1 MSEEDRKAKIKATLA
16 RLDTSVDTDWTQGGL
31 PSMDRMKELT
41 GFDDLKRDEVAEARP
56 GFHREAAT
64 IDDEGAPP
72 EGDQVSD
79 DGKRPEG
86 ETLDPASPYG
96 GDVHT
101 ADQQDNRDAARLTE
115 EMPGPDKIAAHLKNP
130 IVLIEAAMIAMNADD
145 RYRKNG
151 ELQNFMRAYLISQVN
166 IKAHQERLDRRH
178 DDAERSR
185 QKANAAS

>member
-1 MSEEDRKAKIKATLA
+1 MSEEDRKAKIRTTLA

-31 PSMDRMKELT
+31 PSMERMKELT
-41 GFDDLKRDEVAEARP
+41 GFEDLKRDEVGEASP

-64 IDDEGAPP
+64 VKDDAGDNDQ
-72 EGDQVSD
+72 DQVSD

-115 EMPGPDKIAAHLKNP
+115 EMPGPDKIAARLTNP